1 MLALGK
7 INRLT
12 IKKKVDFGY
21 FLDGLEWG
29 EILLPKRY
37 APEDAAV
44 GMPLDVFLYLDS
56 EDQLIATT
64 EKPAIMVGQ
73 YASLRVIAVNRVG
86 AFLDWGLSKD
96 LLVPYSE
103 QQIPMQEGKRYLVHC
118 MVDNSNRIIASS
130 KLDKYLHKT
139 TPDYQPQ
146 QRVDIIIA
154 GRTDLGYKAI
164 INQQHWGLLFK
175 DQVFKTLYPGQ
186 SMQAYIVQQRP
197 DGKIDLSLNPPGV
210 AKMKALEPEIL
221 SQLQQAG
228 GFLPLH
234 DKSSPEA
241 IYQQFSASKKAFKQA
256 IGSLYKAKK
265 ITISSDGI
273 HLTESAE

>member
-7 INRLT
+7 INQLA

-37 APEDAAV
+37 APAEAEL
-44 GMPLDVFLYLDS
+44 GQRLDVFLYLDS

-64 EKPAIMVGQ
+64 ELPKVQVGEFALLQ
-73 YASLRVIAVNRVG
+73 AVDVNRVG
-86 AFLDWGLSKD
+86 AFLHWGLSKD

-103 QQIPMQEGKRYLVHC
+103 QQIPMQAGKRYLVHC
-118 MVDNSNRIIASS
+118 LVDKSNRIIASS
-130 KLDKYLHKT
+130 KLDKFLDKT
-139 TPDYQPQ
+139 PASYQEKQ
-146 QRVDIIIA
+146 AVDIIIA
-154 GRTDLGYKAI
+154 NHTDLGYKAI

-175 DQVFKTLYPGQ
+175 DQLKERLYPGQ
-186 SMQAYIVQQRP
+186 RMTAYIRQVRN
-197 DGKIDLSLNPPGV
+197 DGKIDLSLNPIGA
-210 AKMKALEPEIL
+210 AKVKALEPAIL
-221 SQLQQAG
+221 EALQQAG

-234 DKSSPEA
+234 DKSSPDA

-256 IGSLYKAKK
+256 IGSLFKAKK
-265 ITISSDGI
+265 IRIEVDGI
-273 HLTESAE
+273 YLA

>member
-7 INRLT
+7 INQLA

-37 APEDAAV
+37 APAEAEL
-44 GMPLDVFLYLDS
+44 GQLLDVFLYLDS

-64 EKPAIMVGQ
+64 ELPKVQVGDFALLQ
-73 YASLRVIAVNRVG
+73 AVDVNRVG
-86 AFLDWGLSKD
+86 AFLQWGLSKD

-103 QQIPMQEGKRYLVHC
+103 QQIPMQAGKRYLVHC
-118 MVDNSNRIIASS
+118 LVDKSNRIIASS
-130 KLDKYLHKT
+130 KLDKFLDKT
-139 TPDYQPQ
+139 PASYQEKQ
-146 QRVDIIIA
+146 AVDIIIA
-154 GRTDLGYKAI
+154 NHTDLGYKAI

-175 DQVFKTLYPGQ
+175 EQLKERLYPGQ
-186 SMQAYIVQQRP
+186 RMTAYIRQVRH
-197 DGKIDLSLNPPGV
+197 DGKIDLSLNPIGA
-210 AKMKALEPEIL
+210 AKVKALEPAIL
-221 SQLQQAG
+221 EALQQAG

-234 DKSSPEA
+234 DKSSPDA

-256 IGSLYKAKK
+256 IGSLFKAKK
-265 ITISSDGI
+265 IRIEADGI
-273 HLTESAE
+273 YIV